1 MRWAELLADRL
12 CEKFWWLQWP
22 LMRTRNLAVAL
33 ALTALL
39 TACGDG
45 ANRPSAGPSGSPSGT
60 IRVQAAGGEGEL
72 NALKE
77 MIAAFEAS
85 HPGAKVE
92 FTGLAE
98 QGEHIAKLG
107 TAFAGGNPPDVFLL
121 NYRRFGRFAAQGVI
135 DPARLPGAPA
145 DFYPQTLEAFT
156 TGGTLLCLPQ
166 NLSSSVVYF
175 NPKLFGDVPLPKAGW
190 TTDDL
195 KSAATALAA
204 KQVKTIGYETG
215 MRTVAPFVW
224 LFGGDVVDNL
234 EKPTVVNL
242 DTPAG
247 RQALTYLKD
256 LLDNGGVTAT
266 DAAAAPAED
275 RFAQGELAML
285 VDSRR
290 AVPAMRKAGLDFDVA
305 PLPKGTAEA
314 TLLASDAYC
323 VSKKAKNLELAHA
336 FAQYAVGED
345 GGKVLAESGRTVPSL
360 KSLAESDAFLAPDKA
375 PKSARV
381 WLDIASSVRRLP
393 NVAAWNEAETTASDA
408 LEQYFAGKA
417 SLDDTV
423 ALIARESK
431 RLLAAEG

>member
-1 MRWAELLADRL
+1 MPRRRARSALLAVS
-12 CEKFWWLQWP
+12 
-22 LMRTRNLAVAL
+22 LA
-33 ALTALL
+33 ALL
-39 TACGDG
+39 AGCSDG
-45 ANRPSAGPSGSPSGT
+45 AQPPATSPSVGGRLTGT

-72 NALKE
+72 NALRE

-135 DPARLPGAPA
+135 APARLPSDAQ
-145 DFYPQTLEAFT
+145 DYYPQALEAFT
-156 TGGTLLCLPQ
+156 QNGTLLCLPQ
-166 NLSSSVVYF
+166 NLSSSVVYY
-175 NPKLFGDVPLPKAGW
+175 NTALFAQAGVGAPKAGW
-190 TTDDL
+190 TTADL
-195 KSAATALAA
+195 KVTADALAA
-204 KQVKTIGYETG
+204 KNVKTIGYETG

-224 LFGGDVVDNL
+224 LFGGEVVDDL
-234 EKPTVVNL
+234 EKPTRITL
-242 DTPAG
+242 DTPQG
-247 RQALTYLKD
+247 REALTYLKG

-290 AVPAMRKAGLDFDVA
+290 AVPAMRKAGGLEWDVA
-305 PLPKGTAEA
+305 PLPKGAAEA

-323 VSKKAKNLELAHA
+323 VAKSAKNGELAHA
-336 FAQYAVGED
+336 FAQYAVGPD
-345 GGKVLAESGRTVPSL
+345 GGKVLAESGRTVPSM
-360 KSLAESDAFLAPDKA
+360 KMLAESDAFLAPGKA

-381 WLDIASSVRRLP
+381 WLDVAPYVRRLP
-393 NVAAWNEAETTASDA
+393 NVAAWNETETTASDA
-408 LEQYFAGKA
+408 LEQFFAGKA

-423 ALIARESK
+423 RLIERESK